1 MSSFLLR
8 PATDG
13 DADAVVEL
21 VSALDVALLGS
32 TDYSL
37 DDLHDEWR
45 DIAPEDRFLVED
57 DGTVV
62 GYGTIEQNPQH
73 GQSDGYV
80 HPAHFGRGVGS
91 FLVARARAAPRRA
104 GVTRVQNAALVLD
117 PRAHDLL
124 RAQGYEEIR
133 RFWHMRIELEQEPP
147 APQWPD
153 GLSVSRFDPADAVAF
168 HEAYEAAFA
177 DHWQHEPQSFEAWRT
192 EQHRPRRLL
201 ARALGGRARRRP
213 DRRRHDP
220 PARAPGSGLARP
232 ALHAA

>member
-62 GYGTIEQNPQH
+62 GYGTIELNPQH

-91 FLVARARAAPRRA
+91 FVVRELEQRLAER

-117 PRAHDLL
+117 PRAHELL
-124 RAQGYEEIR
+124 RAQGYKEIR

-153 GLSVSRFDPADAVAF
+153 GLSVSQVRSRRRGRVPRGVRSRVRRPLAARAAVLRGL
-168 HEAYEAAFA
+168 AA
-177 DHWQHEPQSFEAWRT
+177 